1 MTKAWLGNGI
11 TVDQLEDLLRGLMSL
26 ISMEERYETRQN
38 SIDVLMKDS
47 VTDIT
52 YVITGITIE
61 NNTLVFTID
70 PKF

>member
-1 MTKAWLGNGI
+1 MTKAWLGNGV
-11 TVDQLEDLLRGLMSL
+11 TVDQLEDLLQGLMSL

-47 VTDIT
+47 VTNIT